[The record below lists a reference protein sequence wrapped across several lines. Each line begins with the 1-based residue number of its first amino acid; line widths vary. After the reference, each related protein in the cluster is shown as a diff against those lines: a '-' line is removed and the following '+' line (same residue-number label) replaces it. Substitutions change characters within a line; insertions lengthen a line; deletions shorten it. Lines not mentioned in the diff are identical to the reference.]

1 LIFLVNIEAEVK
13 EVIVVGEEI
22 FGGVGRRG

>member
-1 LIFLVNIEAEVK
+1 LILLVNIEVEVK